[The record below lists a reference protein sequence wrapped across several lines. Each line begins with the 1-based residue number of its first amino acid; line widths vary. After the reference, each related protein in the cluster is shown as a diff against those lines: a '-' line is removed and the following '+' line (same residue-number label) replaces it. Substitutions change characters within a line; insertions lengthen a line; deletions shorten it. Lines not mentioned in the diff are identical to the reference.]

1 MIIYNVTSQVAPE
14 VHENWLEW
22 MQTHHIPKAL
32 DTLYFEEVTILKV
45 GMDQPTDPTYAV
57 QYKASSRR
65 HLQDYLDTEAA
76 LLKQEIHE
84 KFGEQVLSFE
94 TQLELVSNQS

>member
-1 MIIYNVTSQVAPE
+1 
-14 VHENWLEW
+14 
-22 MQTHHIPKAL
+22 
-32 DTLYFEEVTILKV
+32 
-45 GMDQPTDPTYAV
+45 MDQPTDPTYAV

-76 LLKQEIHE
+76 LLKQEINE

>member
-1 MIIYNVTSQVAPE
+1 MIIYNVTWQVAPE
-14 VHENWLEW
+14 IDENWLEW
-22 MQTHHIPKAL
+22 MQTHYIPKVL
-32 DTLYFEEVTILKV
+32 ETSYFDQVTILKV
-45 GMDQPTDPTYAV
+45 GMEQPSDPTYAV

-65 HLQDYLDTEAA
+65 HLQDYLDNEAT